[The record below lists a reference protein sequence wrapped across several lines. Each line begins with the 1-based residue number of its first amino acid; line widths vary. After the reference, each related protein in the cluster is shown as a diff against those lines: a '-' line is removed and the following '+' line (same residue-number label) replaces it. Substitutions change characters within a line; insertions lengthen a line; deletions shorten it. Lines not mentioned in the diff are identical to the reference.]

1 MKITFK
7 GREVEVT
14 EVKPGL
20 VKKTDTVFYAQ
31 CKDTKDWFYVSAKR
45 LEKLVAKMGSD
56 EAVGAGYTSRVAKA
70 ATPKPVKAPKVKKAK
85 EAPVAAVEVA
95 PVVNLDAAVAVA

>member
-14 EVKPGL
+14 EVQPGL

-31 CKDTKDWFYVSAKR
+31 CKETQEWFYVSAKR
-45 LEKLVAKMGSD
+45 LEKLVAKMGSE

-70 ATPKPVKAPKVKKAK
+70 LAPKPAPKAKKVKAVKA
-85 EAPVAAVEVA
+85 EAPVADL
-95 PVVNLDAAVAVA
+95 VVMPAVAVA